1 MVEGA
6 SLAKAKPALASGEEF
21 SANLLHV
28 DVGNGLGEGRGVFC
42 GMSVQ
47 ENDEY
52 NGLEDCQWVQRQENI
67 EQILCKIGAQ
77 SSRMPCRDSEGV
89 LAV

>member
-52 NGLEDCQWVQRQENI
+52 NGL
-67 EQILCKIGAQ
+67 
-77 SSRMPCRDSEGV
+77 
-89 LAV
+89 